1 MIRSVPTAATTC
13 CHCLAGTGMLLLAL
27 TAPLA
32 VAQEKNSGG
41 IYSCVDSK
49 GRRLT
54 SDRPIVDCLDREQ
67 KELGASGTVRRVV
80 PPSYTA
86 EERARL
92 EEQRRAEELERSR
105 IAEERR
111 RERAL
116 LIRYPN
122 QAMHDKERAEALKQ
136 IDEVIEAYG
145 RLARSRADV
154 RLVVAHGGSL
164 TARLQEQAREA
175 GGRIE
180 FVGYL
185 DRAGFRAALGH
196 AHVFVSVPSSD
207 GTSVALLQAMGAGAF
222 PIVSDLPTQHEWV
235 EDGVNGFRVPAHRPD
250 VLAER
255 IGRALG
261 DAELRRRA
269 ATHNLRIHDFC
280 SYRGLFIMTGIAAN
294 APKDN
299 AHIIRSADSKAA
311 LWAGAIDDI
320 WRMGKPRGQGGPW
333 KDTNVKA
340 GEVSDPYLMTGYDK
354 KSLTLGCDKDAV
366 ISAEVDLTG
375 DGNWATYRRFEVAA
389 GTPVVHEFPE
399 SFSAYWI
406 RFKSEK
412 ETKATAQLDY
422 R

>member
-136 IDEVIEAYG
+136 IDEVIEAVKKRVTEALAGSARRSTKSWSSTRATPTRRRPGCKRKLEDNAQQVQIQNRFLSDQNAGKAAHQRPVRRRAGQAQACSG
-145 RLARSRADV
+145 RLRPPCKPLRRSVFPRGTNGPQS
-154 RLVVAHGGSL
+154 RRRFHGVCGWGQ
-164 TARLQEQAREA
+164 R
-175 GGRIE
+175 
-180 FVGYL
+180 F
-185 DRAGFRAALGH
+185 
-196 AHVFVSVPSSD
+196 
-207 GTSVALLQAMGAGAF
+207 
-222 PIVSDLPTQHEWV
+222 
-235 EDGVNGFRVPAHRPD
+235 
-250 VLAER
+250 
-255 IGRALG
+255 GRAL
-261 DAELRRRA
+261 AS
-269 ATHNLRIHDFC
+269 H
-280 SYRGLFIMTGIAAN
+280 
-294 APKDN
+294 
-299 AHIIRSADSKAA
+299 SA
-311 LWAGAIDDI
+311 
-320 WRMGKPRGQGGPW
+320 
-333 KDTNVKA
+333 
-340 GEVSDPYLMTGYDK
+340 
-354 KSLTLGCDKDAV
+354 
-366 ISAEVDLTG
+366 
-375 DGNWATYRRFEVAA
+375 
-389 GTPVVHEFPE
+389 
-399 SFSAYWI
+399 
-406 RFKSEK
+406 
-412 ETKATAQLDY
+412 
-422 R
+422 